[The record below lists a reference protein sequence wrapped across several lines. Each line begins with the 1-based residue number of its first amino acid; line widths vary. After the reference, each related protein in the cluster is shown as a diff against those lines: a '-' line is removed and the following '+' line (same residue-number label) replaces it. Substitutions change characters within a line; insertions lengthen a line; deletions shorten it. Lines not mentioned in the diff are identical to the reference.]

1 MKLAT
6 YSDKQN
12 KPRLAAV
19 IVEEGLLVD
28 LQAANTLAGGKTY
41 SGFDSMQAFI
51 EAGDEALDRANELVG
66 AEPRDAALLA
76 LNSVQLLPPL
86 PRPLSLRDFLTFEA
100 HVSNAL
106 KKGREVGIFSE
117 SRGTIP
123 EVWYQAPRFYKCNA
137 LNIVGDGTDIVWPE
151 YSERMDFEL
160 EIGWVVG
167 KRGRDIKPED
177 ALSHLF
183 GFTIYNDFTAR
194 DVLFAEMAARLG
206 PAKGKDFDGS
216 NSLGPWI
223 VTMDE
228 IGDPHDLEMTAR
240 INGKEVSRGNSGQA
254 YHKIEDC
261 IAYVSRCE
269 TIHPGEILG
278 SGTVGT
284 GSGIEHDLWLQDGD
298 TIELTIDKIGTLTNR
313 VHGPSARPYAETRET
328 NIQINQ

>member
-6 YSDKQN
+6 YKDQSNAERVGVVDSEK
-12 KPRLAAV
+12 RT
-19 IVEEGLLVD
+19 IVD
-28 LQAANTLAGGKTY
+28 LNEANAARGMQAY
-41 SGFDSMQAFI
+41 PGFGSMQAFI
-51 EAGDEALDRANELVG
+51 DCGEEALNRANDLVARPVEG
-66 AEPRDAALLA
+66 EALKHLQ
-76 LNSVQLLPPL
+76 SVRLLPPL

-100 HVSNAL
+100 HVANAL

-123 EVWYQAPRFYKCNA
+123 TVWYQAPRYYKCNA
-137 LNIVGDGTDIVWPE
+137 LNVVGDGDDITWPS
-151 YSERMDFEL
+151 YSQRMDFEL
-160 EIGWVVG
+160 EMGWVVG
-167 KRGRDIKPED
+167 KRARDIAPEN
-177 ALSHLF
+177 ALDHLF

-194 DVLFAEMAARLG
+194 DTLFAEMAARLG

-228 IGDPHDLEMTAR
+228 IGNPHNLEMTAH

-254 YHKIEDC
+254 HHKIEDC

-269 TIHPGEILG
+269 TLHPGEILG

-298 TIELTIDKIGTLTNR
+298 TIALTIEKIGTLTNR
-313 VHGPSARPYAETRET
+313 VFGPSARPYAETKDSNLLIT
-328 NIQINQ
+328 Q